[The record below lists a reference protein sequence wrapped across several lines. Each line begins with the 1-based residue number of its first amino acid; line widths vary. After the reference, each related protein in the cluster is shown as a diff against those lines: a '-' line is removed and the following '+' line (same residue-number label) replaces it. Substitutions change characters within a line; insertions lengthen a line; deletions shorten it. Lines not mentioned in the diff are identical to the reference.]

1 MVCLCFPGL
10 GGCGIAVGHAR
21 TSHGLTIQPSGVVIC
36 SGAKAKRSFWA
47 RWRALPAGVS
57 LPAPPPAKAASLSY
71 SPAADSLK
79 CILAASAQ

>member
-57 LPAPPPAKAASLSY
+57 LPAAPRPQRLRRSVTRRPQT
-71 SPAADSLK
+71 P
-79 CILAASAQ
+79 